1 MLNLKLLDDPKKNK
15 REKWSCHSNSIRFKV
30 NFILHDEDN
39 VELRLWSESECGVFS
54 TLVLW
59 LDGRGLL
66 ANDIRLAGGSPSGVD
81 IKFNPGGRGGGEG
94 LTK

>member
-1 MLNLKLLDDPKKNK
+1 MTQKTKEKKVSHN
-15 REKWSCHSNSIRFKV
+15 NSIRFKV
-30 NFILHDEDN
+30 NFLHDEDS